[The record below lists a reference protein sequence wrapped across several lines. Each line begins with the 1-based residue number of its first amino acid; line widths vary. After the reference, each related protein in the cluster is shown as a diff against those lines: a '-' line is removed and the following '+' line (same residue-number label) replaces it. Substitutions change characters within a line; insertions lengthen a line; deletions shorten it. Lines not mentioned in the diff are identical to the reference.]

1 MDRVPFEGLSPAPA
15 SDDAQW
21 IVDAMADREGV
32 DLVVPEGFEAYV
44 RLLHPLHDGQR
55 WATTA
60 PPYLRPGTEP
70 YPYPYPEAIQQVE
83 GDMGAE
89 LVDVLVP
96 KLAAATSTAESCHFG
111 LWNGWGEFH
120 PGSHSAAFARRIH
133 WWVLLDAL
141 RARSEH
147 RRAEEAERA
156 WESRQQAFLAACPV
170 QPWWGGRDMLLFDGP
185 LDRVTAIGT
194 LPLFAERF
202 RRRAPQWWWPE
213 DRQWFVA
220 TEIDFPWSYVGGS
233 VSLIDSLVSDS
244 NLEAIRADPSWRW

>member
-1 MDRVPFEGLSPAPA
+1 
-15 SDDAQW
+15 
-21 IVDAMADREGV
+21 MADKEGV

-60 PPYLRPGTEP
+60 PIYLTQGSEP
-70 YPYPYPEAIQQVE
+70 YPYPYPYPEPFQQVE

-89 LVDVLVP
+89 LVDALVP
-96 KLAAATSTAESCHFG
+96 KLAAATSTPESCHFG
-111 LWNGWGEFH
+111 LWNGWGDFH
-120 PGSHSAAFARRIH
+120 PGSHSVAFARRFP
-133 WWVLLDAL
+133 WWALLDRL

-147 RRAEEAERA
+147 RRAEPERA
-156 WESRQQAFLAACPV
+156 LEALQHAFVAACPV

-185 LDRVTAIGT
+185 LPRVAAIGT
-194 LPLFAERF
+194 LPLFAERL

-213 DRQWFVA
+213 DRRWFVA

-233 VSLIDSLVSDS
+233 VSLIDSLVAGDS
-244 NLEAIRADPSWRW
+244 NLEAVRADPSWRW